1 MTPLN
6 VEIFGAG
13 KPVVLVH
20 GWAMH
25 SGIWRSFAL
34 QLAQYCRVICV
45 DLPGH
50 GYSPVISPFT
60 LDAISAVLADA
71 VPEQSAC
78 WLGWS
83 LGATVVLDF
92 AHRYPERV
100 SSLVLMAGNP
110 CFTRPGTSV
119 YSDWPAMNACILE
132 KFATDL
138 FANTPAT
145 LLRFLSLQVHGLDH
159 PKSVLADLKAAVKHS
174 PAPDPTALAG
184 GLAILQNADL
194 RSELAGLA
202 MPVMAILG
210 HRDTLVPI
218 AVADALVPLQPALQV
233 RRLEKAAHAPF
244 LSHPE
249 TVITLLTDFL
259 NQS

>member
-6 VEIFGAG
+6 VELFGTG
-13 KPVVLVH
+13 NPVVLVH

-25 SGIWRSFAL
+25 SGIWRRFAL

-50 GYSPVISPFT
+50 GLSPVISSFT
-60 LDAISAVLADA
+60 LDAISEALADA
-71 VPEQSAC
+71 VPEQTAC

-83 LGATVVLDF
+83 LGASVVLDF

-110 CFTRPGTSV
+110 CFTRPCTAV
-119 YSDWPAMNACILE
+119 FSDWPAMDAGILE
-132 KFATDL
+132 KFAADL
-138 FANTPAT
+138 LANPPAT

-159 PKSVLADLKAAVKHS
+159 PKSVLADLKAAVKRC

-194 RSELAGLA
+194 RSELAGLT
-202 MPVMAILG
+202 MPVTAILG

-218 AVADALVPLQPALQV
+218 AVADALLALQPALHV
-233 RRLEKAAHAPF
+233 HRLEKAAHAPF

-249 TVITLLTDFL
+249 TVISLLTDFL